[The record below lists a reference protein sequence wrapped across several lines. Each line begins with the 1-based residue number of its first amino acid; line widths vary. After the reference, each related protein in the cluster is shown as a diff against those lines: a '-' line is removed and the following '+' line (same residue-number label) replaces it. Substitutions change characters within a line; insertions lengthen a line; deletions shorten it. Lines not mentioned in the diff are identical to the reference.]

1 MSQAGVQSRTFKES
15 SNRLSSQGTT
25 WQGKIIDLCEKSH
38 RLGIAMRKIPLL
50 LLKIYNIQVVRI
62 SPHGKLL
69 ATGGDDGHLRVWSF
83 PDLAKVMVMLFLIF
97 PRQGDVKYNIFDSN
111 VM

>member
-1 MSQAGVQSRTFKES
+1 MFKAEPLKKVQTDFHPREPHGKV
-15 SNRLSSQGTT
+15 RLL
-25 WQGKIIDLCEKSH
+25 DYARRKSH